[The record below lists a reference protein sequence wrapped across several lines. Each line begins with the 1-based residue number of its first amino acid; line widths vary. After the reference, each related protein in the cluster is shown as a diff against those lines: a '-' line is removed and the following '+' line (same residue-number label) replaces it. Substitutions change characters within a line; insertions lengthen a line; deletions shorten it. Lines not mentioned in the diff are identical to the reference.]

1 MSARNLQLSNEN
13 AELSSR
19 LRGDQGAVQMLTERL
34 AQVSR
39 EQEEG
44 AAAARQLQ
52 ETSTQQERER
62 LHLEKE
68 LHTVKEKVCV
78 YI

>member
-44 AAAARQLQ
+44 VATARQLQ